1 MKKLKKVE
9 KIFLFLF
16 ILNVFLGPSIY
27 QSLGLIDLA
36 GVSIYGY
43 EFFDWQ
49 LFFSIED
56 NLFWWVVNVVLIIGY
71 FIFRK
76 SSVDN

>member
-1 MKKLKKVE
+1 MKNLKKIE

-27 QSLGLIDLA
+27 QSLGLIDLV

-43 EFFDWQ
+43 EFFDWL

-56 NLFWWVVNVVLIIGY
+56 SLFWWAVNVVLVIGY